1 MEAMMRAVQFQAGG
15 PEKMKIANV
24 PVPTLRQKE
33 ILIKVYASAINRADI
48 LQVN

>member
-24 PVPTLRQKE
+24 RDSEKCPKHNKKLYNQH
-33 ILIKVYASAINRADI
+33 
-48 LQVN
+48 